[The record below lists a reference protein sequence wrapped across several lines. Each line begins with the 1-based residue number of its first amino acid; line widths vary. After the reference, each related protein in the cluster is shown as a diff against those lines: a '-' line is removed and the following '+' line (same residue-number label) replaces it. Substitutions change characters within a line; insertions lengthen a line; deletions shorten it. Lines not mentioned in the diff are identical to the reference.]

1 VEQQQP
7 KPQRI
12 EPIELER
19 EMRKSYLD
27 YSMSVIV
34 GRALPDVR
42 DGLKPV
48 HRRVIYS
55 MNESGNQWNRAY
67 RKSARTVG
75 DVMGKY
81 HPHGD
86 SAIYDTL
93 VRMAQPFSMRHVLVD
108 GQGNFGSIDGDS
120 AAAMRYTEARMS
132 KLASEMMEDIDQETV
147 DFGPNYD
154 DSLEEPLVLPTRF
167 PNLLVNGSQ
176 GIAVGMA
183 TSIPP
188 HNLKECCDALIAL
201 IDDPSLGLEGLMEHI
216 KGPDFP
222 LGGLMLGTE
231 GVVDAYRTGRGRCIV
246 RAKSHVETVRVTNK
260 GELEQLVFTELP
272 YQVNKATLTE
282 KIAELVHEKRIEGI
296 ADLRDESDREGIRL
310 VVEIKKNEPTDIVL
324 NQLLHQTQLQSSFGI
339 TMLCIVNGRPRI
351 CSLKEI
357 LQEFIGFRREVVTRR
372 TLFQLRKAEE
382 RHHILLGLKIAL
394 DWLDA
399 VIKLI
404 RAAKNPEEAKAGLMA
419 GDFATAAALKK
430 DPTLALSDRQAQAIL
445 DMRLQRLTGLEREK
459 ILEELADVEKTIA
472 YLKSILADDNLLMS
486 VIKGELQAINEQFGD
501 ARRTEIVAFSG
512 EIRMEDV
519 VADDPMVVTM
529 SKAGY
534 IKRTELAA
542 YRRQKRGGKGK
553 LGMKTKDED
562 FVEKLFLTKAHD
574 TLLVFTDHGYVYA
587 IKVYDIPESG
597 AANRGKHIKNLVS
610 LKDDEKV
617 VTLMAL
623 RDFPEDHYLFF
634 ATSHGTVKKTSLSA
648 YGNIRSNG
656 LIALNIDD
664 GDSLVAVRVSR
675 GVQQIILISAQG
687 KAIRFQEED
696 VRAMGRVATGV
707 RGMRLSTG
715 DRIVGFE
722 VADPLPDL
730 PEGEEAD
737 ESTAEHG
744 MLLTVTEKGYGK
756 RSLLQDYRLQGR
768 GGSGVINI
776 RAGVRNGQVVGS
788 VMVKPGEGCLLI
800 SQEGMVIRFAIDEVR
815 KTGRAA
821 QGVRLLN
828 LPSEEDRVVG
838 LAMIDASAQA
848 LEEEEEDLDLVG
860 EAQTAEPGPDETGQQ
875 PSLGLE

>member
-1 VEQQQP
+1 MEQQLQ

-12 EPIELER
+12 EPIEIEK

-27 YSMSVIV
+27 YAMSVIV

-48 HRRVIYS
+48 HRRVLYA
-55 MNESGNQWNRAY
+55 MNESGNLWNRAY

-93 VRMAQPFSMRHVLVD
+93 VRLAQPFSMRHVLVD

-132 KLASEMMEDIDQETV
+132 KLASEMLEDIDQETV

-154 DSLEEPLVLPTRF
+154 DSLQEPLVLPTRF

-188 HNLKECCDALIAL
+188 HNLRECCGALMAL
-201 IDDPSLGLEGLMEHI
+201 IDNPGMALDGIMQHI
-216 KGPDFP
+216 QGPDFP
-222 LGGLMLGTE
+222 LGGLMLGNE
-231 GVVDAYRTGRGRCIV
+231 GVVEAYRTGRGRCLV
-246 RAKSHVETVRVTNK
+246 RAKAHVETVRIKNK
-260 GELEQLVFTELP
+260 GEIEQLVFTELP
-272 YQVNKATLTE
+272 YQVNKATLIE
-282 KIAELVHEKRIEGI
+282 KIAELVHEKRLDGI
-296 ADLRDESDREGIRL
+296 GDLRDESDREGIRL
-310 VVEIKKNEPTDIVL
+310 VVELKKNEPSDIVL
-324 NQLLHQTQLQSSFGI
+324 NQLYHQTQLQSSFPI

-351 CSLKEI
+351 CTLREILKEF
-357 LQEFIGFRREVVTRR
+357 LGFRREVVTRR
-372 TLFQLRKAEE
+372 TMFQLRKAED

-404 RAAKNPEEAKAGLMA
+404 RAAKTPEEAKAGLMA
-419 GDFATAAALKK
+419 GDFATAAALRK
-430 DPTLALSDRQAQAIL
+430 DPSLALSDRQAQAIL

-459 ILEELADVEKTIA
+459 ILEELAEIEKTIA
-472 YLKSILADDNLLMS
+472 YLKEILSNDAMLMK
-486 VIKGELQAINEQFGD
+486 VIKDELQAISDQFGD

-519 VADDPMVVTM
+519 VPDYPMVVTM

-534 IKRTELAA
+534 IKRTELSV

-562 FVEKLFLTKAHD
+562 FVEQLFLTKAHD
-574 TLLVFTDHGYVYA
+574 TLLVLTDRGYAYA
-587 IKVYDIPESG
+587 LKVYDIPESG

-610 LKDDEKV
+610 LKDEEKV

-623 RDFPEDHYLFF
+623 RDFPEDHYLVF
-634 ATSHGTVKKTSLSA
+634 ATSDGTIKKTALAA
-648 YGNIRSNG
+648 YANIRSNG
-656 LIALNIDD
+656 LIALNIED
-664 GDSLVAVRVSR
+664 GNSLVAVKVSN
-675 GVQQIILISAQG
+675 GSQQIILISAQG
-687 KAIRFQEED
+687 KAIRFPEEG
-696 VRAMGRVATGV
+696 VRPMGRVTTGV
-707 RGMRLSTG
+707 RGMRLGSG
-715 DRIVGFE
+715 DRIVDME
-722 VADPLPDL
+722 VSDLLPDL
-730 PEGEEAD
+730 PEGVEAD
-737 ESTAEHG
+737 ESTEEHG

-756 RSLLQDYRLQGR
+756 RSMLQDYRLQGR
-768 GGSGVINI
+768 GGTGVINI
-776 RAGVRNGQVVGS
+776 RAGVRNGAVVGS
-788 VMVKPGEGCLLI
+788 VLVKPGEGCLLI
-800 SQEGMVIRFAIDEVR
+800 SQEGMVIRFAIEEVR

-821 QGVRLLN
+821 LGVKLLN
-828 LPSEEDRVVG
+828 LASENDRVVG

-848 LEEEEEDLDLVG
+848 LDEEEDVDLIADA
-860 EAQTAEPGPDETGQQ
+860 ETAQPGPDEAGEPQK
-875 PSLGLE
+875 LELD

>member
-7 KPQRI
+7 KTQRI
-12 EPIELER
+12 EPIEIER

-27 YSMSVIV
+27 YAMSVIV

-48 HRRVIYS
+48 HRRVLFS
-55 MNESGNQWNRAY
+55 MKESGNEWNRAY

-93 VRMAQPFSMRHVLVD
+93 VRLAQPFSMRHVLVD

-120 AAAMRYTEARMS
+120 AAAMRYTEARMAR
-132 KLASEMMEDIDQETV
+132 LASEMMEDIDQETV

-167 PNLLVNGSQ
+167 PNLLLNGSQ

-188 HNLKECCDALIAL
+188 HNLRELCGALIAL
-201 IDDPSLGLEGLMEHI
+201 IGDPNLGLEGIMEHI

-231 GVVDAYRTGRGRCIV
+231 GVVSAYRTGRGRCIV
-246 RAKSHVETVRVTNK
+246 RAKSHIENVRVKNK
-260 GELEQLVFTELP
+260 GEVEQLVFTELP

-282 KIAELVHEKRIEGI
+282 KIAELVHEKKIEGI
-296 ADLRDESDREGIRL
+296 GDLRDESDRDGIRL
-310 VVEIKKNEPTDIVL
+310 VVELKKNEPSDIVL
-324 NQLLHQTQLQSSFGI
+324 NQLYQQTGLQSSFPI
-339 TMLCIVNGRPRI
+339 TMLCIVNGQPRV
-351 CSLKEI
+351 CTLREI
-357 LQEFIGFRREVVTRR
+357 LKEFIGFRREVVTRR
-372 TLFQLRKAEE
+372 TMFQLRKAEE
-382 RHHILLGLKIAL
+382 RHHILMGLKIAL
-394 DWLDA
+394 DYLDA

-404 RAAKNPEEAKAGLMA
+404 RAAQSPEEAKAGLMA
-419 GDFATAAALKK
+419 GAFATAAALKK
-430 DPTLALSDRQAQAIL
+430 DPSLALSDRQAQAIL

-459 ILEELADVEKTIA
+459 ILEELAEIEKTIA
-472 YLKSILADDNLLMS
+472 YMKAILSDDNLLMS
-486 VIKGELQAINEQFGD
+486 VIKGELQAISEQFGD
-501 ARRTEIVAFSG
+501 ARRTEIMGFSG
-512 EIRMEDV
+512 DIRMEDV
-519 VADDPMVVTM
+519 VPDDPMAITM

-534 IKRTELAA
+534 IKRTELST

-562 FVEKLFLTKAHD
+562 FVERLFLTKAHD
-574 TLLVFTDHGYVYA
+574 TLLIFTDRGYAYA

-597 AANRGKHIKNLVS
+597 AANRGKHIKNLIS

-623 RDFPEDHYLFF
+623 REFPEDSHLVF
-634 ATSHGTVKKTSLSA
+634 ATSDGTVKKTALSA
-648 YGNIRSNG
+648 YANIRSNG
-656 LIALNIDD
+656 LIALNIED
-664 GDSLVAVRVSR
+664 GNSLVSVRVSN
-675 GVQQIILISAQG
+675 GQQQILLISAQG
-687 KAIRFQEED
+687 KAIRFPEED
-696 VRAMGRVATGV
+696 VRAMGRTATGV
-707 RGMRLSTG
+707 RGMRLGSG
-715 DRIVGFE
+715 DHIVDME

-730 PEGEEAD
+730 PEGVEAD

-768 GGSGVINI
+768 GGTGVINI
-776 RAGVRNGQVVGS
+776 RAGVRNGHVVGS
-788 VMVKPGEGCLLI
+788 VLVKPGEGCLLI

-821 QGVRLLN
+821 LGVKLLN
-828 LPSEEDRVVG
+828 LASETDRVVG

-848 LEEEEEDLDLVG
+848 LDEEEDLDLVVDA
-860 EAQTAEPGPDETGQQ
+860 ETAQPGPDESGEPQK
-875 PSLGLE
+875 LGLE

>member
-1 VEQQQP
+1 
-7 KPQRI
+7 
-12 EPIELER
+12 
-19 EMRKSYLD
+19 MRKSYLD

-48 HRRVIYS
+48 HRRVLFA
-55 MNESGNQWNRAY
+55 MKEAGNDWNRAY
-67 RKSARTVG
+67 KKSARTVG

-86 SAIYDTL
+86 AAIYDTL
-93 VRMAQPFSMRHVLVD
+93 VRLAQPFSMRHVLVD
-108 GQGNFGSIDGDS
+108 GQGNFGSIDGDPP
-120 AAAMRYTEARMS
+120 AAMRYTEARLSRM
-132 KLASEMMEDIDQETV
+132 ASEMMEDIDQDTV

-154 DSLEEPLVLPTRF
+154 DSMEEPLVLPTRF

-188 HNLKECCDALIAL
+188 HNLKECCGALMAL
-201 IDDPSLGLEGLMEHI
+201 IDNPAAGLDVLMTHI
-216 KGPDFP
+216 QGPDFP
-222 LGGLMLGTE
+222 GGGMMLGTE
-231 GVVDAYRTGRGRCIV
+231 GVVDAYRTGRGRCVV
-246 RAKSHVETVRVTNK
+246 RAKSHVETVRVRNK
-260 GELEQLVFTELP
+260 GEVEQLVFTELP
-272 YQVNKATLTE
+272 YQVNKANLLE
-282 KIAELVHEKRIEGI
+282 KIADLVSEKKLDGI
-296 ADLRDESDREGIRL
+296 ADLRDESDREGVRM
-310 VVEIKKNEPTDIVL
+310 VVELKKNEPSDIVL
-324 NQLLHQTQLQSSFGI
+324 NQLYQQTQLQSSFPI
-339 TMLCIVNGRPRI
+339 TMLTIVNGQPRV
-351 CSLKEI
+351 CTLKEI
-357 LQEFIGFRREVVTRR
+357 LSEFLGFRREVVTRR

-404 RAAKNPEEAKAGLMA
+404 RAAKTPEDAKAGLMA
-419 GDFATAAALKK
+419 GAFATAAALKK
-430 DPTLALSDRQAQAIL
+430 DRTLALSDKQAQAIL

-459 ILEELADVEKTIA
+459 ILEELAEIERTIA
-472 YLKSILADDNLLMS
+472 HLKHILADDSLLMG
-486 VIKGELQAINEQFGD
+486 IIREELKSISEQFGNP
-501 ARRTEIVAFSG
+501 RRTEIMGFTG

-519 VADDPMVVTM
+519 VPDDPMAITM

-534 IKRTELAA
+534 IKRTELSV

-562 FVEKLFLTKAHD
+562 FVERLFLTKAHD
-574 TLLVFTDHGYVYA
+574 TLLIFTDRGYAYA

-597 AANRGKHIKNLVS
+597 AANRGKHIKNLIS

-623 RDFPEDHYLFF
+623 REFPEDHHLVF
-634 ATSHGTVKKTSLSA
+634 ATSDGTVKKTALSA
-648 YGNIRSNG
+648 YANIRANG
-656 LIALNIDD
+656 LIALNI
-664 GDSLVAVRVSR
+664 GEGNSLVSVRVSN
-675 GVQQIILISAQG
+675 GQQQILLISALG
-687 KAIRFQEED
+687 KAIRFPEED
-696 VRAMGRVATGV
+696 VRAMGRTATGV
-707 RGMRLSTG
+707 RGMRLGRG
-715 DRIVGFE
+715 DRIVDME
-722 VADPLPDL
+722 VVDPLPDL
-730 PEGEEAD
+730 PEGVEAD

-768 GGSGVINI
+768 GGTGVINI
-776 RAGVRNGQVVGS
+776 RAGVRNGPVVGS
-788 VMVKPGEGCLLI
+788 VLVKPGEGCLLI

-821 QGVRLLN
+821 MGVKLLN
-828 LPSEEDRVVG
+828 LASDTDRVVG

-848 LEEEEEDLDLVG
+848 LDEEEDLDLVVDA
-860 EAQTAEPGPDETGQQ
+860 EAAQPGPDEGGQAQ
-875 PSLGLE
+875 KLNLD

>member
-12 EPIELER
+12 DPIEIEK

-48 HRRVIYS
+48 HRRVLFA
-55 MNESGNQWNRAY
+55 MNESGNLWNRAY

-93 VRMAQPFSMRHVLVD
+93 VRLAQPFSMRHVLVD

-132 KLASEMMEDIDQETV
+132 RLASEMLEDIDQETV

-154 DSLEEPLVLPTRF
+154 DSLQEPLVLPTRF

-188 HNLKECCDALIAL
+188 HNLRECCGALMAL
-201 IDDPSLGLEGLMEHI
+201 IDDPGLGLEEIMTYI

-246 RAKSHVETVRVTNK
+246 RAKSHLETVRVKNK

-272 YQVNKATLTE
+272 YQVNKATLIE
-282 KIAELVHEKRIEGI
+282 KIADLVHEKKIDGI
-296 ADLRDESDREGIRL
+296 GDLRDESDREGIRL
-310 VVEIKKNEPTDIVL
+310 VVELKKNEPSDIVL
-324 NQLLHQTQLQSSFGI
+324 NQLYQLTALQSSFPI
-339 TMLCIVNGRPRI
+339 IMLCIVNGSPRVCTLREI
-351 CSLKEI
+351 LKEF
-357 LQEFIGFRREVVTRR
+357 LGFRREVVTRR
-372 TLFQLRKAEE
+372 TMFLLRKAEE

-404 RAAKNPEEAKAGLMA
+404 RAAKSPEEAKQGLMEGA
-419 GDFATAAALKK
+419 FATAAALKK
-430 DPTLALSDRQAQAIL
+430 NPALALSDKQAQAIL

-459 ILEELADVEKTIA
+459 ILEELAEVEKTIA
-472 YLKSILADDNLLMS
+472 YLNAILADDAMLMK
-486 VIKGELQAINEQFGD
+486 VIREELQAVSDQFGD
-501 ARRTEIVAFSG
+501 ARRTEIVGFSG

-519 VADDPMVVTM
+519 VPDDPMVVTM

-534 IKRTELAA
+534 IKRTELSV

-562 FVEKLFLTKAHD
+562 FVEQLFLTKAHD
-574 TLLVFTDHGYVYA
+574 TLLVFTDRGYAYA
-587 IKVYDIPESG
+587 LKVYDIPESG

-610 LKDDEKV
+610 LKDEEKV

-634 ATSHGTVKKTSLSA
+634 ATSDGTVKKTALAA
-648 YGNIRSNG
+648 YANIRSNG
-656 LIALNIDD
+656 IIALNIEE
-664 GDSLVAVRVSR
+664 GNALIAVRVST
-675 GVQQIILISAQG
+675 GNQQIILISAQG
-687 KAIRFQEED
+687 KAIRFSEED
-696 VRAMGRVATGV
+696 VRPMGRVTSGV
-707 RGMRLSTG
+707 RGMRLGSG
-715 DRIVGFE
+715 DHLVDME
-722 VADPLPDL
+722 VADSLPDL
-730 PEGEEAD
+730 PEGMEAD
-737 ESTAEHG
+737 ESTEAHG

-768 GGSGVINI
+768 GGTGVINI
-776 RAGVRNGQVVGS
+776 RAGVRNGSVVGS
-788 VMVKPGEGCLLI
+788 VLVKPGEGCLLI

-821 QGVRLLN
+821 MGVKLLN
-828 LPSEEDRVVG
+828 LASDSDRVVG

-848 LEEEEEDLDLVG
+848 LDEEEVDLIGDA
-860 EAQTAEPGPDETGQQ
+860 ETAQPGPDESGEPQK
-875 PSLGLE
+875 LELD